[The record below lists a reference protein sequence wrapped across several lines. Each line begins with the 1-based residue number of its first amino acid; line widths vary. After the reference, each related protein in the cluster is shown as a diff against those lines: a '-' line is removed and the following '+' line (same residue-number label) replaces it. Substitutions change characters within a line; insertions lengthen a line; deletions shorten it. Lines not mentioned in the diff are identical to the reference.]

1 MTYELSENLKTIPF
15 VAHGAPTVVL
25 GGIGMLMYPE
35 LLEPKGNPFNEKIH
49 FSATLVYRKD
59 LAQTNGCWAVVQAA
73 IEAAVKKDV
82 PSFTLAQLSTYPTFK
97 QPYEDG
103 ATKLKKDAAKQS
115 IPGSYQ
121 AGFGPDVFTIRA
133 AANHDR
139 KPKLLEAN
147 NTIITDPA
155 RVKELFYGG
164 ALVRAMFNVYAY
176 GFAAG
181 KPMPNKGVNFGLTA
195 LQFVHPGQKRY
206 DGAPDVEAA
215 FGAIPIEDMAG
226 GFPAPG
232 AAAAPAQAGG
242 ALFPAS
248 APAAVGG
255 LSAVGFGAPGNP
267 Y

>member
-1 MTYELSENLKTIPF
+1 MTYELSDSLKAIPF

-25 GGIGMLMYPE
+25 GAVGMLMYPE
-35 LLEPKGNPFNEKIH
+35 LLEPKGNPFNDKIH

-59 LAQTNGCWAVVQAA
+59 LAQVNGCWAVVQAA

-82 PSFTLAQLSTYPTFK
+82 PNFTLAQLSAYPSFK

-103 ATKLKKDAAKQS
+103 ATKLKKDAAKQP

-147 NTIITDPA
+147 NTVITDPA

-176 GFAAG
+176 GFAAN

-215 FGAIPIEDMAG
+215 FGAIPVEDMAG

-232 AAAAPAQAGG
+232 MAPAAPTQSGG
-242 ALFPAS
+242 ALFATS
-248 APAAVGG
+248 AP
-255 LSAVGFGAPGNP
+255 GFPAPGGAPGFP
-267 Y
+267 SF